1 MTYFTIVKISVP
13 CSSEAEDLIF
23 DEIFGS
29 EDFGNGAMDGAAVG
43 PVTQVHTDKDFAR

>member
-1 MTYFTIVKISVP
+1 M
-13 CSSEAEDLIF
+13 F

-43 PVTQVHTDKDFAR
+43 PVTQVHTDKDFCQAKHPLLPARSRVVGQ